1 MYMYN
6 RETFWTDAE
15 TWAVQMQEDVQL
27 PPPLDRTSLP
37 SILCLPMSDLI
48 YATVS
53 SFNGIQHPFLV
64 AHDHLSHLKSLSDT
78 QSKALQIA
86 YANLSQHLQPLVDE
100 FQSFAS
106 RVEASFKTEEEL
118 IKSAKLDMAL
128 LPKLVIN
135 PALSKK
141 KDDEGKVRT
150 MGDYVN
156 AKKMEQVR
164 ESCRI
169 LHGEIITISTA

>member
-1 MYMYN
+1 MGG
-6 RETFWTDAE
+6 TVAGGC
-15 TWAVQMQEDVQL
+15 AVASSFGPYVSYRLYFAFQ
-27 PPPLDRTSLP
+27 
-37 SILCLPMSDLI
+37 CLI
-48 YATVS
+48 YATVT

-135 PALSKK
+135 PALLKK

-169 LHGEIITISTA
+169 LHGEIIMISTA

>member
-1 MYMYN
+1 MQRHGRCRCKRMCN
-6 RETFWTDAE
+6 CPLLWT
-15 TWAVQMQEDVQL
+15 VRL
-27 PPPLDRTSLP
+27 LP
-37 SILCLPMSDLI
+37 SILAFQCLI
-48 YATVS
+48 HAAVS

-118 IKSAKLDMAL
+118 IKSSKLDMAL

-135 PALSKK
+135 PALLKK
-141 KDDEGKVRT
+141 KDDEGKIRT

-169 LHGEIITISTA
+169 LHGEIFVISTA